1 MSSLPP
7 RSPVHTLRL
16 ATLAAGVALAVAFS
30 PLAGV
35 SPAFAQSNSPLA
47 AALPSFA
54 PLVKKVM
61 PAVVNV
67 SATLKPGAA
76 SSEDMDNGDQDQ
88 DQDQGGPDL
97 GPNRSFPQS
106 PFDEMLRRFFE
117 QQGQGRPM
125 PRQQHEHTVALGSGF
140 IIDPSGYIVTNNHVV
155 QNADKVT
162 VIFQDNSEHTAKI
175 IGRDTKTDL
184 ALLKIDAPKPLPYV
198 SWGNSD
204 TEQVGDWVLAVGNPF
219 GLGGSVSPGF
229 VSARGRDIHAGPY
242 DDFLQIDASINRGNS
257 GGPTFNL
264 NGEVIGINTAI
275 YSPNGGSVGIGFA
288 IPSSLAK
295 PVIDQLRSHGKVD
308 RGWLGVQ
315 IQQVTPEIAKSL
327 GLPKEQGA
335 LVADVTPGGPA
346 AKAGFQQGDV
356 ILSFN
361 GHDINKVRDLP
372 IVVAETPVG
381 NDAKI
386 HVWRKSGETDLNA
399 KVAQMPDNPQIA
411 QAGRGGDN
419 SNRDNGGG
427 ATAQNS
433 STMGLRLA
441 PLTSDMRQ
449 RLHIGKDVKGVVV
462 TNISDT
468 SPLAD
473 LGLQRG
479 DVIESVNQKAVT
491 QPGEVV
497 SALNNAKN
505 DKSNQN
511 ILILLNRNGV
521 NQYVALSLSNQG
533 NG

>member
-1 MSSLPP
+1 MSSS
-7 RSPVHTLRL
+7 RSPIHSLRF
-16 ATLAAGVALAVAFS
+16 ATLAAGVALSLAVG
-30 PLAGV
+30 PVAGL
-35 SPAFAQSNSPLA
+35 SPALAQSGSPLA
-47 AALPSFA
+47 AQLPSFA

-67 SATLKPGAA
+67 SATLKPGAGA
-76 SSEDMDNGDQDQ
+76 GEDTDNGDQGQ
-88 DQDQGGPDL
+88 DQSPDVGPDQG
-97 GPNRSFPQS
+97 FPQS

-117 QQGQGRPM
+117 QQGRPM
-125 PRQQHEHTVALGSGF
+125 PREQHEHTVALGSGF

-162 VIFQDNSEHTAKI
+162 VIFQDNSEHKAKI

-204 TEQVGDWVLAVGNPF
+204 AEQVGDWVLAVGNPF

-264 NGEVIGINTAI
+264 DGQVVGINTAI

-295 PVIDQLRSHGKVD
+295 PVIEQLREHGKVE

-327 GLPKEQGA
+327 GLPKQEGA

-346 AKAGFQQGDV
+346 AKAGFKQGDV

-361 GHDINKVRDLP
+361 GHDDQQGAR
-372 IVVAETPVG
+372 
-381 NDAKI
+381 
-386 HVWRKSGETDLNA
+386 S
-399 KVAQMPDNPQIA
+399 PDRRRRN
-411 QAGRGGDN
+411 AGRQRSDRSYLAQIG
-419 SNRDNGGG
+419 RDRC
-427 ATAQNS
+427 QS
-433 STMGLRLA
+433 Q
-441 PLTSDMRQ
+441 D
-449 RLHIGKDVKGVVV
+449 
-462 TNISDT
+462 
-468 SPLAD
+468 
-473 LGLQRG
+473 RG
-479 DVIESVNQKAVT
+479 DAAEPADR
-491 QPGEVV
+491 
-497 SALNNAKN
+497 A
-505 DKSNQN
+505 
-511 ILILLNRNGV
+511 
-521 NQYVALSLSNQG
+521 
-533 NG
+533 

>member
-1 MSSLPP
+1 MSSLPA
-7 RSPVHTLRL
+7 RSSARKLQF
-16 ATLAAGVALAVAFS
+16 ATLAAGVALSLAFS
-30 PLAGV
+30 PITGV
-35 SPAFAQSNSPLA
+35 APAYAQSNSPLTA
-47 AALPSFA
+47 TLPSFA

-67 SATLKPGAA
+67 SATLKPGTATA
-76 SSEDMDNGDQDQ
+76 EDQMDDGNQDQDQ
-88 DQDQGGPDL
+88 DQDQGPNAGPD
-97 GPNRSFPQS
+97 GGFPQS
-106 PFDEMLRRFFE
+106 PFDEMLRKFFE
-117 QQGQGRPM
+117 QQGRPM
-125 PRQQHEHTVALGSGF
+125 PRQGQEHTVALGSGF
-140 IIDPSGYIVTNNHVV
+140 IIDPTGYIVTNNHVV
-155 QNADKVT
+155 ANADKVT
-162 VIFQDNSEHTAKI
+162 VIFQDNSTHPAKI

-204 TEQVGDWVLAVGNPF
+204 SEQVGDWVLAVGNPF

-264 NGEVIGINTAI
+264 NGEVVGINTAI

-295 PVIDQLRSHGKVD
+295 PVIDQLREHGKVD

-327 GLPKEQGA
+327 GLPKDQGA
-335 LVADVTPGGPA
+335 LVADVTAGGPA
-346 AKAGFQQGDV
+346 AKAGFHQGDV

-381 NDAKI
+381 SDAKV
-386 HVWRKSGETDLNA
+386 HVWRKSGETDLDA
-399 KVAQMPDNPQIA
+399 KIAQMPENPQIA
-411 QAGRGGDN
+411 Q
-419 SNRDNGGG
+419 NGHSGTHENGG

-433 STMGLRLA
+433 SAMGLHLA
-441 PLTSDMRQ
+441 PLSGEWRQ
-449 RLHIGKDVKGVVV
+449 RLHLNKEVKGVVV
-462 TNISDT
+462 TSIADN

-479 DVIESVNQKAVT
+479 DVIESVNQKPVT
-491 QPGEVV
+491 SPGEVA
-497 SALNNAKN
+497 SALNDAKSSKG
-505 DKSNQN
+505 DQN
-511 ILILLNRNGV
+511 VLILLNRNGV
-521 NQYVALSLSNQG
+521 NQYVALSLSNQS

>member
-1 MSSLPP
+1 MSSLPS
-7 RSPVHTLRL
+7 RSSIQSLRL
-16 ATLAAGVALAVAFS
+16 TTFAAGVALALAFS
-30 PLAGV
+30 PLAQAQTA
-35 SPAFAQSNSPLA
+35 PAAGGSPLA

-61 PAVVNV
+61 PAVVGV

-76 SSEDMDNGDQDQ
+76 ATEQLDEGDNGGNGDQDQ
-88 DQDQGGPDL
+88 GPDQNPGLGPDQG
-97 GPNRSFPQS
+97 FPQS

-117 QQGQGRPM
+117 QQGRPF
-125 PRQQHEHTVALGSGF
+125 PRQQREHTVALGSGF
-140 IIDPSGYIVTNNHVV
+140 IIDPTGYIVTNNHVV
-155 QNADKVT
+155 QNADKITVT
-162 VIFQDNSEHTAKI
+162 FQDSSEHTAKV
-175 IGRDTKTDL
+175 IGRDNKTDL
-184 ALLKIDAPKPLPYV
+184 ALLKVDAPKPLPYV
-198 SWGNSD
+198 SWGSSD
-204 TEQVGDWVLAVGNPF
+204 AEQVGDWVLAVGNPF

-229 VSARGRDIHAGPY
+229 ISARGRDIHAGPY

-264 NGEVIGINTAI
+264 DGQVVGINTAI

-295 PVIDQLRSHGKVD
+295 PVIDQLREHGKVD

-327 GLPKEQGA
+327 GLPKQEGA

-372 IVVAETPVG
+372 IVVAQTPVG

-386 HVWRKSGETDLNA
+386 HVWRKSGETDLTA
-399 KVAQMPDNPQIA
+399 KVAQMPENPQVA
-411 QAGRGGDN
+411 RNTSPGNNRNGGD
-419 SNRDNGGG
+419 

-433 STMGLRLA
+433 SAMGLRLA
-441 PLTSDMRQ
+441 PLNSEWRQ
-449 RLHIGKDVKGVVV
+449 RLHLGRDVKGVVV
-462 TNISDT
+462 TGVADD

-479 DVIESVNQKAVT
+479 DVIESVNQKPTTTT
-491 QPGEVV
+491 QEVAT
-497 SALNNAKN
+497 ALREAKNAKG
-505 DKSNQN
+505 SQN
-511 ILILLNRNGV
+511 VLILLNRNGV
-521 NQYVALSLSNQG
+521 NQYVALSLSNEG

>member
-1 MSSLPP
+1 MSSLPS
-7 RSPVHTLRL
+7 RKLRL
-16 ATLAAGVALAVAFS
+16 ATFAAGVALSLAFS
-30 PLAGV
+30 PIAGTV
-35 SPAFAQSNSPLA
+35 SPAYAQSNSPLA

-67 SATLKPGAA
+67 SATLKAGAA
-76 SSEDMDNGDQDQ
+76 AAEGMDNDDQDQ
-88 DQDQGGPDL
+88 DQDQGPGL
-97 GPNRSFPQS
+97 GPNRGFPQS
-106 PFDEMLRRFFE
+106 PFDEMLRKFFE
-117 QQGQGRPM
+117 QQGRPM
-125 PRQQHEHTVALGSGF
+125 PRDQQPREHSMALGSGF

-162 VIFQDNSEHTAKI
+162 VIFQDNSEHAAKI

-204 TEQVGDWVLAVGNPF
+204 SEQVGDWVLAVGNPF

-229 VSARGRDIHAGPY
+229 ISARGRDIHAGPY

-264 NGEVIGINTAI
+264 NGEVVGINTAI

-295 PVIDQLRSHGKVD
+295 PVIDQLREHGKVD

-327 GLPKEQGA
+327 GLPKQAGA
-335 LVADVTPGGPA
+335 LVADVTAGGPA

-361 GHDINKVRDLP
+361 GHEINKVRDLP
-372 IVVAETPVG
+372 IVVAETSVG

-386 HVWRKSGETDLNA
+386 HIWRKSGETDLTA
-399 KVAQMPDNPQIA
+399 KIAQMPENPQIA
-411 QAGRGGDN
+411 KSTSGDT
-419 SNRDNGGG
+419 NRDNSS

-433 STMGLRLA
+433 STMGLHLA
-441 PLTSDMRQ
+441 PLSNEWRQ
-449 RLHIGKDVKGVVV
+449 RLHLGKELKGVVV
-462 TNISDT
+462 TSITDN

-479 DVIESVNQKAVT
+479 DVIQSVNQKAVSS
-491 QPGEVV
+491 PGEVV
-497 SALNNAKN
+497 SALNDAKSSKG
-505 DKSNQN
+505 DQN
-511 ILILLNRNGV
+511 VLILLNRNGV
-521 NQYVALSLSNQG
+521 NQYVALSLSNQS